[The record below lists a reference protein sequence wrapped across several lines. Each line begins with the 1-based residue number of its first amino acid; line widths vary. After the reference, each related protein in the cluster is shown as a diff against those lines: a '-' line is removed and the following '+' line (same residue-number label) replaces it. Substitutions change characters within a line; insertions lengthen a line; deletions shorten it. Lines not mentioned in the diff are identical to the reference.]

1 MQMYDL
7 LFFIIIF
14 IVVLFVFS
22 VIRKTF
28 KKIGFYRNKPVAYKE
43 DEIQEKYQPRKFD
56 YSNCNIRNRTDLI
69 NFIDSI
75 NIDKVFKIKEEICVM
90 ESHTSTLH
98 NHKKE
103 K

>member
-28 KKIGFYRNKPVAYKE
+28 KK
-43 DEIQEKYQPRKFD
+43 
-56 YSNCNIRNRTDLI
+56 NRL
-69 NFIDSI
+69 
-75 NIDKVFKIKEEICVM
+75 
-90 ESHTSTLH
+90 L
-98 NHKKE
+98 
-103 K
+103 